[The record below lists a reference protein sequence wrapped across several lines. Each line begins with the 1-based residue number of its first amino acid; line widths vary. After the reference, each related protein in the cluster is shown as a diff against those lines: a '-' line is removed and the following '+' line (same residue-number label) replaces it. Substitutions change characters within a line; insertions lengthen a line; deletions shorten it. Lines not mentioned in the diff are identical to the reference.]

1 MRPQRTTDHWKGSL
15 ALFLAQGFGT
25 GRLKPGP
32 GTWGSLVGLL
42 WTWLLLASH
51 SWVITLS
58 AIGLSIAGAIPLSSW
73 AAQHLGD
80 KDPSSVVID
89 EIVALPLVFVLPL
102 ALYPALLGVP
112 ARLPDPMEMGWWFV
126 GFALFRLF
134 DILKPSP
141 IRQSQALP
149 GGWGI
154 VVDDLL
160 AALAASIVLGAIVF
174 WRYR

>member
-1 MRPQRTTDHWKGSL
+1 MRPPRTTNHWKGSIGL
-15 ALFLAQGFGT
+15 LLAQGFGT
-25 GRLKPGP
+25 GRLNPGP

-51 SWVITLS
+51 SWVFALL

-73 AAQHLGD
+73 AARHLGD

-89 EIVALPLVFVLPL
+89 EIVALPLVFVLPI
-102 ALYPALLGVP
+102 ALSPALLGVP
-112 ARLPDPMEMGWWFV
+112 ARLPDPMKMGWWIC

-134 DILKPSP
+134 DITKPPP
-141 IRQSQALP
+141 IRQSQSLP
-149 GGWGI
+149 AGWGI